1 MADNYYFNNTFYHII
16 ISLFFK
22 LFICQIEHYFCINKN
37 TFKML
42 QLKFGLTKLEFFEIL
57 NLLAFFKINL
67 NKCYPHKK

>member
-42 QLKFGLTKLEFFEIL
+42 QLKFGLTKL
-57 NLLAFFKINL
+57 
-67 NKCYPHKK
+67 